1 MQQRGGEEKADDDAE
16 QDQQPVEH
24 PRVGLGAQFAV
35 LGDVFAEKE
44 VERRHGRSG
53 QQEVFGNT
61 EEVDLRQPDQ
71 RPVAEEQYEEDVDAV
86 RELTDASCCG
96 AQVKTVGLAKTFRDM
111 RTDGSHPIG

>member
-53 QQEVFGNT
+53 QQEVFGNA

-71 RPVAEEQYEEDVDAV
+71 RPVAEEQHEEDVDTV
-86 RELTDASCCG
+86 REG
-96 AQVKTVGLAKTFRDM
+96 QHQ
-111 RTDGSHPIG
+111 TDGEDRHRAGHHRRGDHCTK